1 LAIKE
6 YYFSNYYQYLLDYPS
21 GSEDDDSD
29 FVVEEPHETQE
40 NDSHVIDSD
49 MVLSSS
55 DSDESSLSGNVQEDC
70 GCYCYRLQR
79 FHKDAFYSAYL
90 PEWEKAKKSSHLISQ
105 EKYDEIV
112 TLLRTQH
119 QKKEPAHLLKYR
131 STYSLCGN
139 VEGRCLYRNWNGKLT
154 VVPTIKNV
162 FDIIL
167 EAHAKGGHPKGK
179 NFHRPEN

>member
-21 GSEDDDSD
+21 GSEDDDLD
-29 FVVEEPHETQE
+29 FLVEQPHETQE
-40 NDSHVIDSD
+40 NDSHVLDSD

-70 GCYCYRLQR
+70 GRYCYRLQW
-79 FHKDAFYSAYL
+79 FHKHAFYSAYL

-105 EKYDEIV
+105 EKYDKIV
-112 TLLRTQH
+112 AFLRMKH
-119 QKKEPAHLLKYR
+119 QKKEPAHLLKYQ
-131 STYSLCGN
+131 SIYSLCGN
-139 VEGRCLYRNWNGKLT
+139 IEGLCLYRNWNGKLT
-154 VVPTIKNV
+154 VVPTIENV
-162 FDIIL
+162 FDAIL
-167 EAHAKGGHPKGK
+167 EVHAKGSHPKGK